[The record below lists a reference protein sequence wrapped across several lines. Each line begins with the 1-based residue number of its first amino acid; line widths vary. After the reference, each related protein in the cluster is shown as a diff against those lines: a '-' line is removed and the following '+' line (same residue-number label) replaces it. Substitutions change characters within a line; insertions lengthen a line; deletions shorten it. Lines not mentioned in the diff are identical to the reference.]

1 MNMNQIF
8 TLLSLGIASV
18 SLAQPTLT
26 FNANAPQPGPGHEW
40 RFSTYIAPGQGGS
53 GQVWDFSQLSTDST
67 AMVSLVDPT
76 TTTFGAQFPT
86 ATVAE
91 VSDGSTVFFRTDANG
106 VYMLGYEAEGFPVV
120 YSNEGRFMSFPCT
133 HQTNWNDTYAASFQD
148 EDVEVGISGNI
159 TAVADGHGTLV
170 LPSGSVTNVLRVH
183 WTQEEETQYD
193 LFTFSTEFD
202 SYLYYVPGRSY
213 PLVQTVTAT
222 TTTFGNSIVTQFTQ
236 WIDDITTSTPDA
248 AAERA
253 ALDLFPVPASDRL
266 RFSLPAHFSGA
277 PLVTIT
283 DATGRTVRGV
293 DNLRTNGTQG
303 SLDVSVLPAGV
314 YQFIATDELGQ
325 RATSRFTVE

>member
-8 TLLSLGIASV
+8 TLLSFGIASV

-67 AMVSLVDPT
+67 AMVSLVDPA

-91 VSDGSTVFFRTDANG
+91 VSDGSTVYFRTDANG

-133 HQTNWNDTYAASFQD
+133 HQTTWNDTYAASFQD

-170 LPSGSVTNVLRVH
+170 LPSGSVANVLRVH
-183 WTQEEETQYD
+183 WTQEEETQFD
-193 LFTFSTEFD
+193 LFTFSTDFD

-222 TTTFGNSIVTQFTQ
+222 TSVFGNSVVTQFTQ
-236 WIDDITTSTPDA
+236 WVNDLTTGVSDTNEDA
-248 AAERA
+248 AV
-253 ALDLFPVPASDRL
+253 LGLFPVPTSGTL
-266 RFSLPAHFSGA
+266 NVNLPVHFSGT

-283 DATGRTVRGV
+283 DATGRTVRGAGL
-293 DNLRTNGTQG
+293 LRTHGTTG
-303 SLDVSVLPAGV
+303 SMDVSALPAGV

-325 RATSRFTVE
+325 RATARFIVQ

>member
-8 TLLSLGIASV
+8 TLLSFGIASV

-67 AMVSLVDPT
+67 AMVSLVDPAT
-76 TTTFGAQFPT
+76 TIFGAQFPT

-91 VSDGSTVFFRTDANG
+91 VSDGSVVYYRASSEG
-106 VYMLGYEAEGFPVV
+106 VYMLGYEAEGVPVV
-120 YSNEGRFMSFPCT
+120 YTNEGRFMSFPCT
-133 HQTNWNDTYAASFQD
+133 HQTTWTDTYATTIQTEEIEALVNGD
-148 EDVEVGISGNI
+148 IS
-159 TAVADGHGTLV
+159 AEADGHGTL
-170 LPSGSVTNVLRVH
+170 LMPFGSVPNVLRVH
-183 WTQEEETQYD
+183 WVQEEETTYD
-193 LFTFSTEFD
+193 LFTFTTVFD

-213 PLVQTVTAT
+213 PLVQTVSAT
-222 TTTFGNSIVTQFTQ
+222 STMLGNTIITEFTQ
-236 WIDDITTSTPDA
+236 WVNDLTTGVSDTNEDTA
-248 AAERA
+248 V
-253 ALDLFPVPASDRL
+253 LDLFPVPTSGTL
-266 RFSLPAHFSGA
+266 NVTLPPQFSGT

-303 SLDVSVLPAGV
+303 SVDVSALPAGV
-314 YQFIATDELGQ
+314 YQFIAIDELGQ
-325 RATSRFTVE
+325 RATARFTVE